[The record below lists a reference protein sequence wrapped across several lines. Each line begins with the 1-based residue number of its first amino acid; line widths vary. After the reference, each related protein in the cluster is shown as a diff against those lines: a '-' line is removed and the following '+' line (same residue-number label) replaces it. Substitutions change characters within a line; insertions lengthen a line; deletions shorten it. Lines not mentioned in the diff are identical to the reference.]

1 MFCLTARQILRRDV
15 LLCARGS
22 IGRLH
27 TQRRGRATVTRCERS
42 PHTDRFSTVL
52 IAQRSHFQR
61 KEQGV
66 LPAHQDYPCSPSS
79 HPSAVRSGLVLSPAL
94 IEITRRRSQPGPLQQ
109 SPSGRRCAWMRHATP
124 ARAGSY
130 TGTSMNADTFEPCGL
145 LASTMH
151 LGRVVRF
158 TWVHNCWTLTTTS
171 PDQPAHH
178 ARPLIVLSY
187 RSSVAQ
193 RPPQPSALSPHRSR
207 SQTS

>member
-1 MFCLTARQILRRDV
+1 MRRDV

-79 HPSAVRSGLVLSPAL
+79 HPSAVRPGLVLSPAL

-124 ARAGSY
+124 ARADSY

-158 TWVHNCWTLTTTS
+158 TCVHNCWTLTTTS

-193 RPPQPSALSPHRSR
+193 RPP
-207 SQTS
+207 